1 MKVIKKGR
9 IKVPFREIVNGDV
22 FYSNDFD
29 DYAMKILPKV
39 HRDVN
44 AVLLTDGD
52 LVFIPND
59 DEVELT
65 EVELV
70 ERD

>member
-44 AVLLTDGD
+44 AVLLTAIWF
-52 LVFIPND
+52 LFLMMMKLN
-59 DEVELT
+59 
-65 EVELV
+65 
-70 ERD
+70 